1 MKNISLILIVL
12 LSINLS
18 NANSTNVKNQKT
30 KKIISQTKTKKYQN
44 SILGLSFDYPISW
57 LQNGTDIYTINISG
71 DTTTIQINFTD
82 TIKNTT
88 FSVIHYLAPR
98 GVEIYNYAVSQ
109 FKLRDDLSSA
119 EMFEII
125 VANKKAIKSKMVVT
139 QDGKGNQLN
148 NPYTSI
154 IITFLDK
161 KKTGSFSFQFQ
172 TQNSNY
178 ILEKIKFD
186 KLLNSINIIK

>member
-1 MKNISLILIVL
+1 MKNLSLILFVL
-12 LSINLS
+12 LSVNLS
-18 NANSTNVKNQKT
+18 NVNSTNVKNQKT

-44 SILGLSFDYPISW
+44 NILGISFDYPISW
-57 LQNGTDIYTINISG
+57 LQNGTDIYTVNISG

-98 GVEIYNYAVSQ
+98 GVEIYNYAFSQ
-109 FKLRDDLSSA
+109 FKSRDDLSSA
-119 EMFEII
+119 EMSEII
-125 VANKKAIKSKMVVT
+125 VANKKAIKSKIVVT
-139 QDGKGNQLN
+139 QYGKGYKLN

-161 KKTGSFSFQFQ
+161 KKTGTFSFQFQ
-172 TQNSNY
+172 AQNSNY
-178 ILEKIKFD
+178 IIEKPKFD